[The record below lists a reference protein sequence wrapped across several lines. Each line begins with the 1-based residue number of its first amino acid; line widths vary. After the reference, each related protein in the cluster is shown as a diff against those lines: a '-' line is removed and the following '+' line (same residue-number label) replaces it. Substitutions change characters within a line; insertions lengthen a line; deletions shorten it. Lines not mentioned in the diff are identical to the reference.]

1 MPMKEWITSFFS
13 NAWYWLLIFAVTA
26 GLVFALLRLQAFLRD
41 QMARTIETLLRQD
54 PGLCLE
60 RLEHNRRLK
69 LLFRRPVLELWKLDA
84 CMALGEDGKARQI
97 IDGLRRS
104 KLEPRDKLELYQK
117 EISFFAASGDGERA
131 KQARDDLKAF
141 LKEVGADK
149 EKAYA
154 AILDEADLII
164 GVYVEHNTGLIK
176 KLTGRAEHTKND
188 IMRGITQYRIAKLAW
203 FKGDEAM
210 MQTYLSRA
218 GKNLQGTWYAPI
230 IEQAKADPRVLETK

>member
-1 MPMKEWITSFFS
+1 MELIKTFFS
-13 NAWYWLLIFAVTA
+13 GYWQWLLLFAVMA
-26 GLVFALLRLQAFLRD
+26 VIVFFLLRLQVAMRD
-41 QMARTIETLLRQD
+41 HMAKAIEMLLRQD
-54 PGLCLE
+54 PKLCLE

-69 LLFRRPVLELWKLDA
+69 LLFRKPIMELWKLDA
-84 CMALGEDGKARQI
+84 YMALGEDGKARQTI
-97 IDGLRRS
+97 SGLRKA

-117 EISFFAASGDGERA
+117 ELSFFASTGDGERA

-141 LKEVGADK
+141 LKEAGADK
-149 EKAYA
+149 EKTYA
-154 AILDEADLII
+154 AILEEADIII
-164 GVYVEHNTGLIK
+164 GVYVDHNVGLIK

-203 FKGDEAM
+203 FKGDEEL

-230 IEQAKADPRVLETK
+230 IEEAKADPRILETK